1 MTVIG
6 LLLVDVLVLP
16 TGYCYTRRRVCAAVL
31 LSKSPID
38 SQEMTVEENT
48 RRRRAKE
55 LGHPAPKGNAKG

>member
-16 TGYCYTRRRVCAAVL
+16 TGYCYVRRRVSPAVL
-31 LSKSPID
+31 LPKSFID
-38 SQEMTVEENT
+38 RQEKKVEENT

-55 LGHPAPKGNAKG
+55 LGHPARKGSAKG